1 MIVKMMKYNIVL
13 FSAERERFIER
24 LRELGMVD
32 ITTSGWEPTEA
43 DRELVTAIESRTKAL
58 ATLEQFIESEEYV
71 AGGARVEKGEV
82 YASYLAAQ
90 SAIAAAK
97 AENVR
102 LEKLLDEWIA
112 WGDFDCSTLAKLAES
127 GVVLRFF
134 TAQRSTFE
142 KSAEEWSANLNLAV
156 VGEDDSTV
164 RFVVIGN
171 GKEEIAIDAQE
182 QKAPTMNN
190 AEIKAQIDANNAV
203 VAEQNAVISAVADAR
218 QEIEKEL
225 TELKHQMQNV
235 RIEATADKSAEGLL
249 LVMEGWAE
257 KNNSAQVDAAL
268 NDYPNVVYI
277 KENPTEE
284 DETPVKLKNNR
295 FARLF
300 EMIGGLYA
308 LPKYGT
314 LDMTPFFAPFYMLF
328 FAICLN
334 DAGYGAIIFAL
345 GLALALKS
353 KNMRQAA
360 YLTMVCGGATVLFG
374 IYTGSLFGMSI
385 PELLGYEKVVSNGIT
400 SYIGYPNGLFLDFQG
415 KFFTWALALGV
426 FQILLG
432 MFLDIVFKTIHF
444 GITSVLAKLGWFIVL
459 LAGCLAGG
467 LQMLNENWA
476 IPGFGTSDI
485 AFYIAVGVGLVLML
499 FLNDMKRKPIEY
511 ILLYGFVKNA
521 ASGLWDTYNN
531 ITGLLSDVLSYIRLF
546 AIGLSGGVL
555 AQVFNNLA
563 MGLTGAN
570 EIESFSAGAVFQI
583 LGAAVILIIGHAIN
597 LFMSAIS
604 SFVHPMRLTFVEF
617 YKNAGF
623 EMTSRKFEPLTKE

>member
-13 FSAERERFIER
+13 FSAERERFVER

-58 ATLEQFIESEEYV
+58 AALEQFVAGDDYKAGAAKIESGKAFEAYQ
-71 AGGARVEKGEV
+71 
-82 YASYLAAQ
+82 SAQ

-97 AENVR
+97 SENAR
-102 LEKLLDEWIA
+102 LQKSLEEWLP
-112 WGDFDCSTLAKLAES
+112 WGEFDCSILAKLAES
-127 GVVLRFF
+127 GVVLRYF
-134 TAQRSTFE
+134 TAQRATFE
-142 KSAEEWSANLNLAV
+142 KSSAEWAETLNIAV
-156 VGEDDSTV
+156 VGEDDSAV

-171 GKEEIAIDAQE
+171 GSEEIAIDAQE

-190 AEIKAQIDANNAV
+190 AELKALIEKNDAV
-203 VAEQNAVISAVADAR
+203 VAEQNAVIIAQLKSA
-218 QEIEKEL
+218 
-225 TELKHQMQNV
+225 MQDV
-235 RIEATADKSAEGLL
+235 RIEATADKAAEGLL
-249 LVMEGWAE
+249 LVLEGWAE
-257 KNNSAQVDAAL
+257 KETSAVVDAAL

-277 KENPTEE
+277 KENPTED
-284 DETPVKLKNNR
+284 DETPVKLQNNR

-300 EMIGGLYA
+300 EMLGGLYA

-334 DAGYGAIIFAL
+334 DAGYGAILFAL
-345 GLALALKS
+345 GLVLALKAP
-353 KNMRQAA
+353 KMRQAA
-360 YLTMVCGGATVLFG
+360 YLTMICGGATTLFG
-374 IYTGSLFGMSI
+374 LYTGSLFGMSI
-385 PELLGYEKVVSNGIT
+385 PQLMGYENMADCPV
-400 SYIGYPNGLFLDFQG
+400 PFLDFQG

-432 MFLDIVFKTIHF
+432 MLLDIVFKARMF
-444 GITSVLAKLGWFIVL
+444 GITTVFAKLGWFIVL
-459 LAGCLAGG
+459 LSGCLAGG
-467 LQMLNENWA
+467 LQMLNESWV
-476 IPGFGTSDI
+476 IPGFTTSSI
-485 AFYIAVGVGLVLML
+485 AFYVAMGVGAVLML
-499 FLNDMKRKPIEY
+499 FLNDVKRNPI
-511 ILLYGFVKNA
+511 INF

-555 AQVFNNLA
+555 AQVFNSLA
-563 MGLTGAN
+563 MGLTGLDAG
-570 EIESFSAGAVFQI
+570 IEQFGVGTVFQI
-583 LGAAVILIIGHAIN
+583 LGATAILLVGHGIN

-623 EMTSRKFEPLTKE
+623 EMTTRAFEPITKEQ

>member
-43 DRELVTAIESRTKAL
+43 DRELVSAIESRTKAL
-58 ATLEQFIESEEYV
+58 VALEQFA
-71 AGGARVEKGEV
+71 AGEDYNAGAVKLEKGKVFE
-82 YASYLAAQ
+82 SYLSAQ
-90 SAIAAAK
+90 AAIAAAK
-97 AENVR
+97 AENAR
-102 LEKLLDEWIA
+102 LEKSLDEWIA
-112 WGDFDCSTLAKLAES
+112 WGEFDCSTLAKLAES
-127 GVVLRFF
+127 GVVLRYF

-142 KSAEEWSANLNLAV
+142 KSSEEWGANLNIAV
-156 VGEDDSTV
+156 VGEDDSAV

-190 AEIKAQIDANNAV
+190 AELKALIKANEAV
-203 VAEQNAVISAVADAR
+203 VAEQNGVIIAVADAKA
-218 QEIEKEL
+218 EIEKEL
-225 TELKHQMQNV
+225 AALKCQMQDV
-235 RIEATADKSAEGLL
+235 RIEATADKAAEGLL

-257 KNNSAQVDAAL
+257 KESSAEVDKL
-268 NDYPNVVYI
+268 LDEYPSVVYI
-277 KENPTEE
+277 KEDPTPE
-284 DETPVKLKNNR
+284 DETPVKLKNKR
-295 FARLF
+295 AKRLF
-300 EMIGGLYA
+300 FNFTGLYA

-345 GLALALKS
+345 GLVLALKGGA
-353 KNMRQAA
+353 KMRQAA
-360 YLTMVCGGATVLFG
+360 NLTMICGGATTLFG
-374 IYTGSLFGMSI
+374 LYTGSLFGMSI
-385 PELLGYEKVVSNGIT
+385 PALMGYENMADCPV
-400 SYIGYPNGLFLDFQG
+400 PFFDFQG
-415 KFFTWALALGV
+415 KFFSWALALGV

-432 MFLDIVFKTIHF
+432 MLLDIVFKARHF
-444 GITSVLAKLGWFIVL
+444 GITSVFGKLGWFIVL
-459 LAGCLAGG
+459 LSGCLAGG
-467 LQMLNENWA
+467 LQMLDENWV
-476 IPGFGTSDI
+476 IPGFTTSSV
-485 AFYIAVGVGLVLML
+485 AFYAAIGLGAVLML
-499 FLNDMKRKPIEY
+499 VLNNVKRN
-511 ILLYGFVKNA
+511 LVMNV

-555 AQVFNNLA
+555 AQVFNSLA
-563 MGLTGAN
+563 MGLTGLDSG
-570 EIESFSAGAVFQI
+570 IEEFGVATVFQI
-583 LGAAVILIIGHAIN
+583 LGATAILLVGHGIN

-623 EMTSRKFEPLTKE
+623 EMTTRSFEPLTKE

>member
-43 DRELVTAIESRTKAL
+43 DRELISAIESRTKAL
-58 ATLEQFIESEEYV
+58 AALEQFV
-71 AGGARVEKGEV
+71 AGEDYNPGAAKVEKGKVFE
-82 YASYLAAQ
+82 SYLAAQ
-90 SAIAAAK
+90 AAIAAAK
-97 AENVR
+97 AENAR
-102 LEKLLDEWIA
+102 LEKSLDEWLP
-112 WGDFDCSTLAKLAES
+112 WGEFDCSTLAKLAES
-127 GVVLRFF
+127 GVVLRYF
-134 TAQRSTFE
+134 TASRSTFE
-142 KSAEEWSANLNLAV
+142 KSSAEWAETLNIAV
-156 VGEDDSTV
+156 VSESDSAV
-164 RFVVIGN
+164 RFVVIGD
-171 GKEEIAIDAQE
+171 GSEEIAIDAQE
-182 QKAPTMNN
+182 QKAPTMNS
-190 AEIKAQIDANNAV
+190 AELKALIAQNEATV
-203 VAEQNAVISAVADAR
+203 VEQNAIISAVVDAKA
-218 QEIEKEL
+218 EIESEL
-225 TELKHQMQNV
+225 AKYKSQMQDV
-235 RIEATADKSAEGLL
+235 RIEATADKAAEGLL

-257 KNNSAQVDAAL
+257 KATSEQVDKVL

-345 GLALALKS
+345 GLVLAFKAP
-353 KNMRQAA
+353 KMRQAA

-374 IYTGSLFGMSI
+374 LYTGSLFGMSI
-385 PELLGYEKVVSNGIT
+385 PQLMGYENMADCPI
-400 SYIGYPNGLFLDFQG
+400 PFFDFQN
-415 KFFTWALALGV
+415 KFFSWALALGV

-432 MFLDIVFKTIHF
+432 MLLDIVFKAIHF
-444 GITSVLAKLGWFIVL
+444 GITSVFAKLGWFVIL
-459 LAGCLAGG
+459 LGGCLAGG
-467 LQMLNENWA
+467 LSMLDESWA
-476 IPGFGTSDI
+476 IPGYTIDSMP
-485 AFYIAVGVGLVLML
+485 FYITMGVGAVLML

-555 AQVFNNLA
+555 ALVFNDLA
-563 MGLTGAN
+563 LGMTGLKEADFGDFGVGT
-570 EIESFSAGAVFQI
+570 IFQI
-583 LGAAVILIIGHAIN
+583 LGATVILLVGHGIN

-623 EMTSRKFEPLTKE
+623 EMTTRSFEPLKKE

>member
-43 DRELVTAIESRTKAL
+43 DRALVTAIDSRTKAL
-58 ATLEQFIESEEYV
+58 EALSQFVESENYV
-71 AGGARVEKGEV
+71 AAQTSVEAGKAFEA
-82 YASYLAAQ
+82 YQSAQ
-90 SAIAAAK
+90 VAIAAAK
-97 AENVR
+97 AENAR
-102 LEKLLDEWIA
+102 LEKMLEEWIA

-127 GVVLRFF
+127 GVVLRYF
-134 TAQRSTFE
+134 TAPRSTFE
-142 KSAEEWSANLNLAV
+142 KIVEEWGESLNIAV
-156 VGEDDSTV
+156 IADDGSLV
-164 RFVVIGN
+164 RFVVIGD
-171 GKEEIAIDAQE
+171 GSESVAIDAQE
-182 QKAPTMNN
+182 QKAPVQNN
-190 AEIKAQIDANNAV
+190 ATTKAQIEHNEALIK
-203 VAEQNAVISAVADAR
+203 EQYAIISAVADAKS
-218 QEIEKEL
+218 EIEQEL
-225 TELKHQMQNV
+225 ASYKYAMQDV
-235 RIEATADKSAEGLL
+235 RIEATADKAADGLL

-257 KNNSAQVDAAL
+257 KSTSEQVDAVL

-277 KENPTEE
+277 KEEPSEE

-334 DAGYGAIIFAL
+334 DAGYGAIL
-345 GLALALKS
+345 LLAGILLAVKGGEKL
-353 KNMRQAA
+353 RQAA
-360 YLTMVCGGATVLFG
+360 YLTMVCGGATTLFG
-374 IYTGSLFGMSI
+374 LYTGSLFGLSI
-385 PELLGYEKVVSNGIT
+385 PALM
-400 SYIGYPNGLFLDFQG
+400 GYPNMADCPIPFLDFQG
-415 KFFTWALALGV
+415 KFFTWSLALGI

-432 MFLDIVFKTIHF
+432 MLLDIVFKARIF
-444 GITSVLAKLGWFIVL
+444 GITTVFGKLGWFIVL
-459 LAGCLAGG
+459 LSACLAGG
-467 LQMLNENWA
+467 LQMLDENWV
-476 IPGFGTSDI
+476 IPGFTTSSI
-485 AFYIAVGVGLVLML
+485 AFYVALGVGAFLMLVL
-499 FLNDMKRKPIEY
+499 NNVKRNPIMN
-511 ILLYGFVKNA
+511 V

-531 ITGLLSDVLSYIRLF
+531 LTGLLSDVLSYIRLF

-555 AQVFNNLA
+555 AQVFNSLA
-563 MGLTGAN
+563 MGLTGLDAG
-570 EIESFSAGAVFQI
+570 IEQFGVGTIFQI
-583 LGAAVILIIGHAIN
+583 LGATAILLVGHGIN

-623 EMTSRKFEPLTKE
+623 EMTTRAFNPIKR